1 MLLCLTAN
9 HRNTEFDVLDRVA
22 RSVDAATASAFAAH
36 ADVRGA
42 VVLATCNRFEAYL
55 DVSDDAEAPEK
66 IGTTALAALLD
77 DGAELAASVTAL
89 SGDEAIRHL
98 FSVSSG
104 LESMVMGEDEISGQV
119 QRALVASREA
129 GAVTGHLEQVFQ
141 RAATANR
148 AVRART
154 DLAASG
160 RTLVRT
166 VLDMLELRVADW
178 SPIPVLI
185 VGTGSYAATTIQSL
199 RARGAENLRVFSAT
213 GRAARFA
220 EKFGVTAEDD
230 LPDAISRARIVIT
243 CTSRYTVTVDQII
256 DDKNRLLI
264 DLGLPRN
271 VDPVVGELPGIE
283 LIDLAIIGKNAEL
296 PELADVARDVV
307 GAHAATYLAHRAAVP
322 AIVGFRRHIADAL
335 AAELTRLPRGSGR
348 SVNGSPRGSGHS
360 GDAPHGSAQRPDG
373 PPHGSAHSDDI
384 ERALRHF
391 AAVLA
396 HGPSVRARE
405 FAAAG
410 RLDEYEAAL
419 RIVFDL
425 P

>member
-22 RSVDAATASAFAAH
+22 RSVDAATASAFTAH
-36 ADVRGA
+36 ENVRGA

-55 DVSDDAEAPEK
+55 DVADDAEQPA
-66 IGTTALAALLD
+66 ALATNALAGLLD
-77 DGAELAASVTAL
+77 DGQALAASVTAL
-89 SGDEAIRHL
+89 TGDDAIRHL

-119 QRALVASREA
+119 QRALVESRAA
-129 GAVTGHLEQVFQ
+129 GASTGHLEQVFQ
-141 RAATANR
+141 RAATTNR

-166 VLDMLELRVADW
+166 VLDMMELRVADW

-185 VGTGSYAATTIQSL
+185 VGTGSYAATTIQTL
-199 RARGAENLRVFSAT
+199 RSRGAQNLRVFSAT
-213 GRAARFA
+213 GRAENFA
-220 EKFGVTAEDD
+220 TRFGVKAEHD
-230 LPDAISRARIVIT
+230 LADAISHARIVIT
-243 CTSRYTVTVDQII
+243 CTARYTVTVDQII
-256 DDKNRLLI
+256 DDKNRVII

-271 VDPVVGELPGIE
+271 VDPAVGELVGID
-283 LIDLAIIGKNAEL
+283 LIDLAVIGKHAEL
-296 PELADVARDVV
+296 PELADTARDVV
-307 GAHAATYLAHRAAVP
+307 GAHANAYLAERAAAP
-322 AIVGFRRHIADAL
+322 AIVSFRQQIGESL
-335 AAELTRLPRGSGR
+335 EAELSRLSRVAGR
-348 SVNGSPRGSGHS
+348 EAER
-360 GDAPHGSAQRPDG
+360 DQA
-373 PPHGSAHSDDI
+373 

-391 AAVLA
+391 AGVIA

-405 FAAAG
+405 YAAAG

-419 RIVFDL
+419 RIVMGLD
-425 P
+425 PA

>member
-36 ADVRGA
+36 DNVRGA

-55 DVSDDAEAPEK
+55 DVDDDVAEPEQ

-77 DGAELAASVTAL
+77 DGVELAASVTAL
-89 SGDEAIRHL
+89 SGDDAIRHL
-98 FSVSSG
+98 FSVSAG

-129 GAVTGHLEQVFQ
+129 GAVTGQLEQVFQ
-141 RAATANR
+141 RAATTNR
-148 AVRART
+148 AVRARA

-185 VGTGSYAATTIQSL
+185 IGTGSYAATTIQSL
-199 RARGAENLRVFSAT
+199 RARGAQNLRVFSAT
-213 GRAARFA
+213 GRAELFA
-220 EKFGVTAEDD
+220 QKFDVTAERD

-256 DDKNRLLI
+256 DDKSRLMI

-271 VDPVVGELPGIE
+271 VDPAVGELAGIE
-283 LIDLAIIGKNAEL
+283 LIDLAVIGKHAEL

-307 GAHAATYLAHRAAVP
+307 GSHAATYLAHRAAAP

-335 AAELTRLPRGSGR
+335 AAELARLPRGSN
-348 SVNGSPRGSGHS
+348 SSI
-360 GDAPHGSAQRPDG
+360 GDAPHGSNSR
-373 PPHGSAHSDDI
+373 DDI
-384 ERALRHF
+384 ERTLRHF
-391 AAVLA
+391 AGVLA

-405 FAAAG
+405 FAEAG

-419 RIVFDL
+419 RVVFDL
-425 P
+425 PQP

>member
-22 RSVDAATASAFAAH
+22 RSVDAATASAFTAH
-36 ADVRGA
+36 DHVRGA

-55 DVSDDAEAPEK
+55 DVSDDAEAPEL
-66 IGTTALAALLD
+66 IGTAALAGLLEN
-77 DGAELAASVTAL
+77 GAELAASVTAL
-89 SGDEAIRHL
+89 SGDDAIRHL

-119 QRALVASREA
+119 QRALVSSREA

-166 VLDMLELRVADW
+166 VLDMLELRVSDW

-199 RARGAENLRVFSAT
+199 RARGAQNLRVFSAT

-220 EKFGVTAEDD
+220 EKFDVIAEDD

-243 CTSRYTVTVDQII
+243 CTSRYTVTTEHII
-256 DDKNRLLI
+256 NDKRRLLI

-271 VDPVVGELPGIE
+271 IDPAVGELAGIE
-283 LIDLAIIGKNAEL
+283 LIDLAVIGKHAEL

-307 GAHAATYLAHRAAVP
+307 GSHTAAYLAQRAAAP
-322 AIVGFRRHIADAL
+322 AIVGFRRHIADTL
-335 AAELTRLPRGSGR
+335 ATELARLGES
-348 SVNGSPRGSGHS
+348 
-360 GDAPHGSAQRPDG
+360 HGSANSGEND
-373 PPHGSAHSDDI
+373 AV

-405 FAAAG
+405 FAEAG
-410 RLDEYEAAL
+410 RLDEFEKAL
-419 RIVFDL
+419 ELVFAPRRRERPLTEGDVV
-425 P
+425 

>member
-36 ADVRGA
+36 DQVRGA

-55 DVSDDAEAPEK
+55 DVDDTAAEPVT
-66 IGTTALAALLD
+66 IGTTALQALLE

-89 SGDEAIRHL
+89 SGDDAIRHL

-141 RAATANR
+141 RAATTNR

-199 RARGAENLRVFSAT
+199 RARGAQNLRVFSAT
-213 GRAARFA
+213 GRAQRFA
-220 EKFGVTAEDD
+220 EKFDVTAEHD
-230 LPDAISRARIVIT
+230 LPDAVSRARIVIT

-256 DDKNRLLI
+256 DDKSRLII

-271 VDPVVGELPGIE
+271 VDPAVGELEHIE
-283 LIDLAIIGKNAEL
+283 LIDLAVIGKHAEL
-296 PELADVARDVV
+296 PELADAARDVV
-307 GAHAATYLAHRAAVP
+307 GTHAAAYLAQRAAAP
-322 AIVGFRRHIADAL
+322 AIVGFRRHITQAL
-335 AAELTRLPRGSGR
+335 NDELARLPRA
-348 SVNGSPRGSGHS
+348 PRGEGA
-360 GDAPHGSAQRPDG
+360 GETMGAGPVAEAAADTDAT
-373 PPHGSAHSDDI
+373 
-384 ERALRHF
+384 ERALRHL
-391 AAVLA
+391 AAVIA

-405 FAAAG
+405 FAEAG
-410 RLDEYEAAL
+410 RLDEYEEAL

>member
-22 RSVDAATASAFAAH
+22 RSVDAATASAFTAH
-36 ADVRGA
+36 DHVRGA

-55 DVSDDAEAPEK
+55 DVSDDAEAPEL
-66 IGTTALAALLD
+66 IGTTALAALLEN
-77 DGAELAASVTAL
+77 GAELAASVTAL
-89 SGDEAIRHL
+89 SGDDAIRHL

-119 QRALVASREA
+119 QRALVSSREA

-166 VLDMLELRVADW
+166 VLDMLELRVSDW

-199 RARGAENLRVFSAT
+199 RARGAQNLRVFSAT

-220 EKFGVTAEDD
+220 EKFDVIAEDD

-243 CTSRYTVTVDQII
+243 CTSRYTVTTEHII
-256 DDKNRLLI
+256 NDKRRLLI

-271 VDPVVGELPGIE
+271 IDPAVGELAGIE
-283 LIDLAIIGKNAEL
+283 LIDLAVIGKHAEL

-307 GAHAATYLAHRAAVP
+307 GSHTAAYLAQRAAAP
-322 AIVGFRRHIADAL
+322 AIVGFRRHIADTL
-335 AAELTRLPRGSGR
+335 ATELARLGES
-348 SVNGSPRGSGHS
+348 
-360 GDAPHGSAQRPDG
+360 HGSANSGEND
-373 PPHGSAHSDDI
+373 AV

-405 FAAAG
+405 FAEAG
-410 RLDEYEAAL
+410 RLDEFEKAL
-419 RIVFDL
+419 ELVFAPGVESDR
-425 P
+425 